1 MANIIVTLPDGK
13 QLSCVEP
20 LNISSLAM
28 QISRNLAKKAVA
40 GYVNG
45 VLVDLSFLIEAN
57 AEVKIVAIDDS
68 EGLNILRH
76 SAAHL
81 LAHAVK
87 ELYPEAQP
95 VIGPVIE
102 DGFYYDFYYPQG
114 FSEKDL
120 NLIEQKMHE
129 ISARDLSIEKI
140 TMLRNDAID
149 FWQNRNEI
157 FKVKILQDLP
167 ENETITLYKQGDFID
182 LCRGPHVSN
191 VKMLKAFKLTK
202 LAGAYWRGDA
212 NNEVLQRIYG
222 VAWQDQ
228 KSLDEYLKRIEE
240 AKLRDH
246 RLLGQKMDLFHI
258 QSEAPGMIFWHPNGW
273 TIYKE
278 LRNYVAQR
286 LFEFGYYELCTP
298 QIIDKVLWEKSG
310 HWDKYSNNMFVTE
323 SEKSLY
329 AIKPMNCP
337 GHIEIFKQGLKSYRD
352 LPLRYAEF
360 GYCHRN
366 EHSGTLHGLFRVRGF
381 TQDDGHIFCT
391 EEQIASESIEY
402 LQQLRSIYADFG
414 FNDVILRLSTRPEKR
429 IGDDSLWE
437 MAEQGLAQALNELG
451 LAWEYNHGDGAF
463 YGPKI
468 EVSLKDCLGRIWQ
481 CGTLQLDFF
490 MAERL
495 GAYYIDSNGEKKTPV
510 VLHRAVLGSFERFIG
525 ILIEHT
531 AGNLPLWLS
540 PIQAVVLNIT
550 DEQIDYAKQIAS
562 FLRKANIRAEVDVRN
577 EKIGFKIREHSM
589 RRVPYL
595 LVIGNKEMQNNE
607 ITVRRRDGTDLGSFT
622 IGKFTE
628 LLKQEIHDK
637 K

>member
-1 MANIIVTLPDGK
+1 MANIIITLPDGK
-13 QLSCVEP
+13 QLNCVEP
-20 LNISSLAM
+20 LNVSSIAM

-40 GYVNG
+40 GYVDG
-45 VLVDLSFLIEAN
+45 ALVDLSFLIEKDSA
-57 AEVKIVAIDDS
+57 VKIVTVDDA

-76 SAAHL
+76 STAHL

-87 ELYPEAQP
+87 ELFPTAQP
-95 VIGPVIE
+95 VIGPVVE

-114 FSEKDL
+114 FSERDL
-120 NLIEQKMHE
+120 AIIEQRMYE
-129 ISARDLSIEKI
+129 IAKNDLPIERM
-140 TMLRNDAID
+140 TMLRDDAIA
-149 FWQNRNEI
+149 FWQERNET

-167 ENETITLYKQGDFID
+167 EDELITVYKQGDFID
-182 LCRGPHVSN
+182 LCRGPHVPN

-228 KSLDEYLKRIEE
+228 KSLDDYLQRIEE

-258 QSEAPGMIFWHPNGW
+258 QPEAPGMIFWHPNGW

-286 LFEFGYYELCTP
+286 LFEFGYHELCTP

-391 EEQIASESIEY
+391 EEQLASESIEY
-402 LQQLRSIYADFG
+402 LQQLRAIYADFG

-429 IGDDSLWE
+429 IGEDALWE
-437 MAEQGLAQALNELG
+437 MAEQGLAQALETLG
-451 LAWEYNHGDGAF
+451 LPWEYNHGDGAF

-468 EVSLKDCLGRIWQ
+468 EVSLKDCLGRVWQ

-495 GAYYIDSNGEKKTPV
+495 GAYYIDSNGDKKTPV
-510 VLHRAVLGSFERFIG
+510 MLHRAVLGSFERFIG
-525 ILIEHT
+525 ILLEHT
-531 AGNLPLWLS
+531 AGNLPLWLA
-540 PIQAVVLNIT
+540 PIQVVVLNIT
-550 DEQIDYAKQIAS
+550 DEQLDYAKQITNL
-562 FLRKANIRAEVDVRN
+562 LRKANIRAEVDVRN
-577 EKIGFKIREHSM
+577 EKIGFKIREHSI

-595 LVIGNKEMQNNE
+595 LVVGNKEMANNE
-607 ITVRRRDGTDLGSFT
+607 MAVRRRDGTDLGNFT
-622 IGKFTE
+622 IAKITE
-628 LLKQEIHDK
+628 LLKQEINDK